1 MVLSPKETFSYVIF
15 FKSVSDYIHL
25 TMISNDRK
33 MYGMGENS
41 GK

>member
-1 MVLSPKETFSYVIF
+1 MVISPKETFSHVIF
-15 FKSVSDYIHL
+15 DKSVSDYIHL

-33 MYGMGENS
+33 KYGMGENG